1 MIDRIFFA
9 ALTLCLLI
17 GGTLAIGSEMLGL
30 NDHAAPRAQSQA
42 QVIQLPRVVIT
53 GTRQAATTEVADT
66 ERTEPAQQ
74 RVQ

>member
-30 NDHAAPRAQSQA
+30 NDHASQQVQAQT

-53 GTRQAATTEVADT
+53 GTRQAATTEVADM